1 MEHSLQRQENMT
13 DSKLHLYSENREYKV
28 TQVWQPVSHW
38 GYVSGFNSV
47 KIERDR
53 IKYLSCY
60 MCVQGVTV
68 TQMAE
73 TSTDPRG
80 VSRTEAESE
89 CELWVLVQERFLGY
103 VNAKPCA

>member
-1 MEHSLQRQENMT
+1 
-13 DSKLHLYSENREYKV
+13 
-28 TQVWQPVSHW
+28 
-38 GYVSGFNSV
+38 
-47 KIERDR
+47 
-53 IKYLSCY
+53 